1 MISIKHPP
9 SIISIDTSN
18 CNEEYNAYVYKYTN
32 ITNGMW
38 YVGWHPGMFD
48 GSYWHSSKNEEFI
61 KVFSGSKPVLTL
73 EILSTGLIIN
83 MKNLESKIL
92 TDQKVKKNSLS
103 YNQAGAPTGSKEP
116 IDIEK
121 CHSFIEF
128 LKNKIKNG
136 EVQEENF
143 DTIKNLPR
151 LQVRSKGE
159 NNEHIGR
166 IRDGMRETGLEKQNP
181 ILIWE
186 GVEPKTKSDMIGNGN
201 HTIKAIEGLINF
213 NQINTVRSTQEEIS
227 DWNLNLD
234 EMRYIG
240 NLLNPREEVPK
251 LETDE
256 DDAIK
261 LLIGQKE
268 KGVAISGDNCDYGVR
283 LIKGMGFKFK
293 RPGSI
298 VKKAET
304 LYTAKIRAK
313 SGQKIAQYDKN
324 HQDNLKHLQR
334 KADSLRNDH
343 TIVIQMG
350 TAYPSKIIRAIFEAI
365 LDKESYSNRYAI
377 QLVYFH
383 NADSSMEKWDG
394 GEHASVKRI
403 VRGVL
408 EEMGP
413 LKFKDDNGN
422 IVDMKRTFHTHG
434 MPHTQSDIS

>member
-1 MISIKHPP
+1 MKTIKHPP
-9 SIISIDTSN
+9 SIISIDTSV
-18 CNEEYNAYVYKYTN
+18 CIGVYDAYVYKYTN
-32 ITNGMW
+32 ITNGKW
-38 YVGWHPGMFD
+38 YVGWHLGVFD
-48 GSYWHSSKNEEFI
+48 GSYWHSSKNKEFLKI
-61 KVFSGSKPVLTL
+61 FSGSEAILTL
-73 EILSTGLIIN
+73 EILSIGLRID

-103 YNQAGAPTGSKEP
+103 YNGAGSPTGNKET
-116 IDIEK
+116 IDIDK
-121 CHSFIEF
+121 CHRFVEF

-159 NNEHIGR
+159 NNEHISR

-201 HTIKAIEGLINF
+201 HTIKAIDGLLNIT
-213 NQINTVRSTQEEIS
+213 QAKTVRSTQEEIS

-251 LETDE
+251 LENDE

-261 LLIGQKE
+261 ILIGQKE
-268 KGVAISGDNCDYGVR
+268 KGIAISGDTDYGVR
-283 LIKGMGFKFK
+283 LIKGLGYKFK
-293 RPGSI
+293 KPGSI

-350 TAYPSKIIRAIFEAI
+350 TAYHLKLFVPYLKQYWIKNHIQITMLSNLYIFIMLIVVWKNGMEESMHPSKE
-365 LDKESYSNRYAI
+365 
-377 QLVYFH
+377 
-383 NADSSMEKWDG
+383 
-394 GEHASVKRI
+394 
-403 VRGVL
+403 
-408 EEMGP
+408 
-413 LKFKDDNGN
+413 
-422 IVDMKRTFHTHG
+422 
-434 MPHTQSDIS
+434 

>member
-1 MISIKHPP
+1 MKTIKHPP
-9 SIISIDTSN
+9 SIISIDTSV
-18 CNEEYNAYVYKYTN
+18 CIGVYDAYVYKYTN
-32 ITNGMW
+32 ITNGKW
-38 YVGWHPGMFD
+38 YVGWHLGVFD
-48 GSYWHSSKNEEFI
+48 GSYWHSSKNKEFLKI
-61 KVFSGSKPVLTL
+61 FSGSEAILTL
-73 EILSTGLIIN
+73 EILSIGLRID

-103 YNQAGAPTGSKEP
+103 YNGAGSPTGNKET
-116 IDIEK
+116 IDIDK
-121 CHSFIEF
+121 CHRFVEF

-159 NNEHIGR
+159 NNEHISR

-201 HTIKAIEGLINF
+201 HTIKAIDGLLNIT
-213 NQINTVRSTQEEIS
+213 QAKTVRSTQEEIN
-227 DWNLNLD
+227 DWDLNLD

-261 LLIGQKE
+261 ILIGQKE
-268 KGVAISGDNCDYGVR
+268 KGVAISGDTDYGVR

-293 RPGSI
+293 RPANI
-298 VKKAET
+298 VKKAEK

-324 HQDNLKHLQR
+324 HPENLKHLKR

-343 TIVIQMG
+343 TIVIEMG
-350 TAYPSKIIRAIFEAI
+350 TAIPSKIIRAILEAI
-365 LDKESYSNRYAI
+365 LDKETYPNHYDV

-383 NADSSMEKWDG
+383 NADSSMEKWDN
-394 GEHASVKRI
+394 GEHAAVKNI
-403 VRGVL
+403 IRGVL
-408 EEMGP
+408 DEMGP
-413 LKFKDDNGN
+413 LTIKDENGN
-422 IVDMKRTFHTHG
+422 KVKMERSFNTHG

>member
-1 MISIKHPP
+1 MINIKHPP

-18 CNEEYNAYVYKYTN
+18 CDEEYDAYVYKYTN
-32 ITNGMW
+32 ITNNMW
-38 YVGWHPGMFD
+38 YVGWHPGLFD
-48 GSYWHSSKNEEFI
+48 GTYWHSSEHEEFK

-83 MKNLESKIL
+83 MRNLESKIL
-92 TDQKVKKNSLS
+92 TDQKVRKNPLS

-121 CHSFIEF
+121 CHGFVEF
-128 LKNKIKNG
+128 LRNKIRNG
-136 EVQEENF
+136 EIQEEKF
-143 DTIKNLPR
+143 DDIKKLKR

-159 NNEHIGR
+159 NNDHISR
-166 IRDGMRETGLEKQNP
+166 IREGMRETGLEKQNP

-186 GVEPKTKSDMIGNGN
+186 EVEPKTKSDMIGNGN
-201 HTIKAIEGLINF
+201 HTIKAIDGLINF
-213 NQINTVRSTQEEIS
+213 NQIKTVRVTQEEIK
-227 DWNLNLD
+227 DWNLSIE

-240 NLLNPREEVPK
+240 TLLNPRAEVPT

-261 LLIGQKE
+261 ILIGQKE
-268 KGVAISGDNCDYGVR
+268 KGVAISGDTDYGVR

-293 RPGSI
+293 RPANI
-298 VKKAET
+298 VKKAEKI
-304 LYTAKIRAK
+304 YTAKIRAK

-324 HQDNLKHLQR
+324 HPENLKHLKR

-343 TIVIQMG
+343 TIVIEMG
-350 TAYPSKIIRAIFEAI
+350 TAIPSKIIRAILEAI
-365 LDKESYSNRYAI
+365 LDKETYPNHYDV

-383 NADSSMEKWDG
+383 NADCNMEKWDN
-394 GEHASVKRI
+394 GEHAAVKNI
-403 VRGVL
+403 IRGVL
-408 EEMGP
+408 DEMGP
-413 LKFKDDNGN
+413 LTIKDENGN
-422 IVDMKRTFHTHG
+422 KVKMERSFNTHG

>member
-1 MISIKHPP
+1 MKTIKHPP
-9 SIISIDTSN
+9 SIISIDTSV
-18 CNEEYNAYVYKYTN
+18 CIGVYDAYVYKYTN
-32 ITNGMW
+32 ITNGKW
-38 YVGWHPGMFD
+38 YVGWHLGVFD
-48 GSYWHSSKNEEFI
+48 GSYWHSSKNKEFLKI
-61 KVFSGSKPVLTL
+61 FSGSEAILTL
-73 EILSTGLIIN
+73 EILSIGLRID

-103 YNQAGAPTGSKEP
+103 YNGAGSPTGNKEI
-116 IDIEK
+116 IDIDK
-121 CHSFIEF
+121 CHRFVEF

-159 NNEHIGR
+159 NNEHISR

-201 HTIKAIEGLINF
+201 HTIKAIDGLVNIT
-213 NQINTVRSTQEEIS
+213 QIKTVRSTQEEIN
-227 DWNLNLD
+227 DWDLNLD
-234 EMRYIG
+234 EMRYVG

-251 LETDE
+251 LENDE

-261 LLIGQKE
+261 ILIGQKE
-268 KGVAISGDNCDYGVR
+268 KGIAISGDTDYGVR
-283 LIKGMGFKFK
+283 LIKGLGYKFK
-293 RPGSI
+293 KPGSI
-298 VKKAET
+298 VKRAET

-350 TAYPSKIIRAIFEAI
+350 TAYPSKVIRAILEAV
-365 LDKESYSNRYAI
+365 LDKETYPNHYAV

-413 LKFKDDNGN
+413 LEIKDENGN
-422 IVDMKRTFHTHG
+422 KVNMERTFHTHG
-434 MPHTQSDIS
+434 MPHTQSDIQ

>member
-1 MISIKHPP
+1 MKTIKHPP
-9 SIISIDTSN
+9 SIISIDTSV
-18 CNEEYNAYVYKYTN
+18 CIGVYDAYVYKYTN
-32 ITNGMW
+32 ITNGKW
-38 YVGWHPGMFD
+38 YVGWHLGVFD
-48 GSYWHSSKNEEFI
+48 GSYWHSSKNKEFLKI
-61 KVFSGSKPVLTL
+61 FSGSEAILTL
-73 EILSTGLIIN
+73 EILSIGLRID

-103 YNQAGAPTGSKEP
+103 YNGAGSPTGNKET
-116 IDIEK
+116 IDIDK
-121 CHSFIEF
+121 CHRFVEF

-159 NNEHIGR
+159 NNEHISR

-186 GVEPKTKSDMIGNGN
+186 GVEPKTISDMIGNGN
-201 HTIKAIEGLINF
+201 HTIKAIDGLLNIT
-213 NQINTVRSTQEEIS
+213 QAKTVRSTQEEIS

-261 LLIGQKE
+261 ILIGQKE
-268 KGVAISGDNCDYGVR
+268 KGVAISGDTDYGVR

-293 RPGSI
+293 RPANI
-298 VKKAET
+298 VKKAEK

-324 HQDNLKHLQR
+324 HPENLKHLKR

-343 TIVIQMG
+343 TIVIEMG
-350 TAYPSKIIRAIFEAI
+350 TAIPSKIIRAILEAI
-365 LDKESYSNRYAI
+365 LDKETYPNHYDV

-383 NADSSMEKWDG
+383 NADSSMEKWDN
-394 GEHASVKRI
+394 GEHAAVKNI
-403 VRGVL
+403 IRGVL
-408 EEMGP
+408 DEMGP
-413 LKFKDDNGN
+413 LTIKDENGN
-422 IVDMKRTFHTHG
+422 KVKMERSFNTHG